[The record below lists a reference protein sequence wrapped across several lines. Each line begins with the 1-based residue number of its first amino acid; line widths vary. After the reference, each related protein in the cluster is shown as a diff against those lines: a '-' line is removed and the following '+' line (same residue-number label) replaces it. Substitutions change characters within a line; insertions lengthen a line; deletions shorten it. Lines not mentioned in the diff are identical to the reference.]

1 MGLIIVKIKQKCGIC
16 NKNDVFL
23 QIFHLNLKYDT
34 NVFHKKC
41 SIARKGFANCD
52 NLSAV
57 TYQKSFGEAAVACAK
72 FGIHAYAREQIFM

>member
-34 NVFHKKC
+34 NVFHKK
-41 SIARKGFANCD
+41 SDSNKRDF
-52 NLSAV
+52 V
-57 TYQKSFGEAAVACAK
+57 RFRHAAAK
-72 FGIHAYAREQIFM
+72 LGIFLRVDLRRLF